1 MKAIF
6 RCTQFR
12 NAEVA
17 GRMYGWADACSCWSP
32 RRRSRANGP
41 NRRRNHRAATGTR
54 GSFNRGRG
62 LGLFPEKARPC
73 RVRSRQR
80 AILILVLSLTLILA
94 RRGWLAR
101 RRRPPPAPARAGCSG
116 PRRVCNEGAARAGSA
131 SRGYSYGVAR
141 LGELPC
147 RGARL
152 DGRGRV

>member
-1 MKAIF
+1 MQI
-6 RCTQFR
+6 RQLL
-12 NAEVA
+12 VA
-17 GRMYGWADACSCWSP
+17 SP
-32 RRRSRANGP
+32 SLARANGP

-62 LGLFPEKARPC
+62 LGLFPEKAPARAVSAAAS
-73 RVRSRQR
+73 VR
-80 AILILVLSLTLILA
+80 ATLTLILA

-101 RRRPPPAPARAGCSG
+101 RRRLPPAPARAGCSR

>member
-1 MKAIF
+1 MQI
-6 RCTQFR
+6 RQLL
-12 NAEVA
+12 VA
-17 GRMYGWADACSCWSP
+17 SP
-32 RRRSRANGP
+32 SLARANGP

-62 LGLFPEKARPC
+62 LGLFPEKAPARAVSAAAS
-73 RVRSRQR
+73 VR
-80 AILILVLSLTLILA
+80 ATLTLILA

>member
-1 MKAIF
+1 MQI
-6 RCTQFR
+6 RQLL
-12 NAEVA
+12 VA
-17 GRMYGWADACSCWSP
+17 SP
-32 RRRSRANGP
+32 SLARANGP

-62 LGLFPEKARPC
+62 LGLFPEKAPARAVSAAAS
-73 RVRSRQR
+73 VR
-80 AILILVLSLTLILA
+80 ATLTLILA

-101 RRRPPPAPARAGCSG
+101 RRRPPPAPG
-116 PRRVCNEGAARAGSA
+116 PGWLLPPASSVCNEGAARAGSA

>member
-1 MKAIF
+1 MQI
-6 RCTQFR
+6 RQLL
-12 NAEVA
+12 VA
-17 GRMYGWADACSCWSP
+17 SP
-32 RRRSRANGP
+32 SLGRANGP

-80 AILILVLSLTLILA
+80 AILILVLTLILA